1 MKFFLC
7 GFCGLHRPSNPYKL
21 YNISVQILSILQI
34 CAKILL
40 IHVQESSD
48 MQNQDSSL
56 LRQPLYL
63 HWSRNQNTILYIR
76 FLTACPRRC

>member
-1 MKFFLC
+1 MKFFVF
-7 GFCGLHRPSNPYKL
+7 GFCGLYRPSNLYKL
-21 YNISVQILSILQI
+21 YNISAQILSILQI

-40 IHVQESSD
+40 IHVQKTND

-63 HWSRNQNTILYIR
+63 HWSRNQNAILCIR
-76 FLTACPRRC
+76 FVL